1 MNPCS
6 EVLALRPRATQR
18 VETVPCRPAWD
29 DTKTHASRRRCL
41 CAERHDAAVEK
52 RLALAHHTAIA
63 AQIDAGV

>member
-6 EVLALRPRATQR
+6 EVLAFRPGVTQR
-18 VETVPCRPAWD
+18 VETAPCCSAWD

-41 CAERHDAAVEK
+41 CAERHAAAVAK